1 MRLLSRMKA
10 ALRNLLH
17 QQRVDTDLDAEIR
30 SYVDAVTE
38 EQIAAGMTPAEARR
52 TALAEVGGAEQVKQA
67 VRDSRTGVG
76 IDTIWRDVRFALR
89 VLRKS
94 PGFTAVVIVTLAL
107 GIGANTAIFSLVNA
121 VLLQSIPVE
130 HPEQLVLLRWSAHIW
145 PHTSGMNNFGDC
157 LMERETGSA
166 SGCSLSYP
174 LFREIRNRRDLFTSA
189 TAFAGPANLDLAG
202 NGQASVAKG
211 ELVSGS
217 YFETLGVSPAVGRV
231 LIDGDEKKGASPV
244 AVLDYDY
251 WQSAFGGNPAIVGR
265 AIRLNNVTFTIVGV
279 TDRTFTRLTPGK
291 SVNLYVPLTQTKA
304 LGLKWGGDD
313 YDGGSWWLAVLG
325 RLKPEVKRTQAQAAV
340 NLMFLN
346 ATMHGAKPAWK
357 TSDDPRVE
365 LEPAQYGL
373 IGFRRLLSEPLQL
386 LMAAMGIVLLVAC
399 ANVAGLMLVRSRS
412 REREMA
418 VRLAL
423 GASRSRVMQQVLTE
437 SLLLSLV
444 GASLGIVLAYAG
456 AHALAAFTSENL
468 YQFLQL
474 DVQPNAMVLLFTISV
489 ALLTG
494 IAFGLGPA
502 LRGARTRAAM
512 EINRGAMGRVPVAT
526 RVGRRRWPGPGS
538 ALVVVQVA
546 LSIVML
552 TGAGLMVRT
561 LEKLRSVDVGFDTQN
576 ILLLWI
582 DPTLAGYDNARVQN
596 LYGTLQLRLAALP
609 GVVSASYSSDA
620 MLDGDLWTSGIKVEG
635 QSSIEPL
642 ESQMLGVGPRYFE
655 TMRLPVMGGRSVNAA
670 DVRGGPPVAVV
681 NQAFVQ
687 QFLKGRDP
695 IGLHFRP
702 NNDKKSPE
710 WMIVG
715 VVRNTK
721 YYSLTAEDKPTAYV
735 PLTDG
740 GAAFEVRAAMSP
752 AALIPLVRKT
762 MHDLDD
768 NVPVMRVQTQ
778 SETIDRLLFVQRL
791 LVRLLGGFAGL
802 GLGLACIGLYGLLS
816 YEVASRT
823 REIGVRTA
831 LGAQRKNV
839 LGLFLG
845 RGLVM
850 LLLGSA
856 AGLGSAALVTRLL
869 SSVLYGVKPL
879 DPVTFVAVPSLLAG
893 IGLMACLLPAW
904 RAMRVDPA
912 VALRHE

>member
-17 QQRVDTDLDAEIR
+17 KQQVDADLDAEIH
-30 SYVDAVTE
+30 SYVDAITE
-38 EQIAAGMTPAEARR
+38 ERIAAGVGPVEARR
-52 TALAEVGGAEQVKQA
+52 KALAEVGGAEQVKQA
-67 VRDSRTGVG
+67 VRDRRAGAG
-76 IDTIWRDVRFALR
+76 IETFWQDVRYALR

-94 PGFTAVVIVTLAL
+94 PGFTGVVIATLAL

-121 VLLQSIPVE
+121 ALLQSIPVE
-130 HPEQLVLLRWSAHIW
+130 HPELLVVLRWSAHNW
-145 PHTSGMNNFGDC
+145 PHPSGMSSFGDC
-157 LMERETGSA
+157 LMEGKTGFA
-166 SGCSLSYP
+166 TGCSLPFS
-174 LFREIRNRRDLFTSA
+174 LFREVTHRPDLFTSA

-202 NGQASVAKG
+202 NGQASIAKG

-244 AVLDYDY
+244 AVLDYGY

-265 AIRLNNVTFTIVGV
+265 AIRLNDVAFTIVGV

-291 SVNLYVPLTQTKA
+291 SVNLYVPLAQMKA
-304 LGLKWGGDD
+304 LGLGWGGSD
-313 YDGGSWWLAVLG
+313 YDGERWWLTALG
-325 RLKPEVKRTQAQAAV
+325 RLKPKMKRTQAEAAV

-346 ATMHGAKPAWK
+346 ATMRGAKPAWK
-357 TSDDPRVE
+357 ASDDPRVE
-365 LEPAQYGL
+365 LEPAQNGL
-373 IGFRRLLSEPLQL
+373 AGFRRLLSEPLQL
-386 LMAAMGIVLLVAC
+386 LMAAMCIVLLVAC

-437 SLLLSLV
+437 SLLLSLA

-456 AHALAAFTSENL
+456 AHTLAAFTSENL

-474 DVQPNAMVLLFTISV
+474 DVQPDATVLLFTIGM

-502 LRGARTRAAM
+502 VKGARTRAAM
-512 EINRGAMGRVPVAT
+512 EINRGTMGCVPT
-526 RVGRRRWPGPGS
+526 PTHVGRRRWPGLGNI
-538 ALVVVQVA
+538 LVVVQVA

-552 TGAGLMVRT
+552 TGAGLMLRT
-561 LEKLRSVDVGFDTQN
+561 LEKLRSVDAGFDTRN

-596 LYGTLQLRLAALP
+596 LYDTMQQKLAALP

-620 MLDGDLWTSGIKVEG
+620 MLDGDLWTSGLKVEG
-635 QSSIEPL
+635 QSSSEPV
-642 ESQMLGVGPRYFE
+642 ESQMLRVGPRYFE
-655 TMRLPVMGGRSVNAA
+655 TMRLPVMRGRSVNIA

-695 IGLHFRP
+695 IGMHFRSD
-702 NNDKKSPE
+702 DKK

-715 VVRNTK
+715 VVRNAK
-721 YYSLTAEDKPTAYV
+721 YDSLTDEDKPTAYV
-735 PLTDG
+735 PLTEG
-740 GAAFEVRAAMSP
+740 GAAFELRTAMSP
-752 AALIPLVRKT
+752 AALIPTMRKT
-762 MHDLDD
+762 MHDLDQ

-791 LVRLLGGFAGL
+791 MEWLLGGFAGL

-839 LGLFLG
+839 LGLFLR
-845 RGLVM
+845 RGLVA
-850 LLLGSA
+850 LLLGSV

-869 SSVLYGVKPL
+869 ASMLYGVKPL
-879 DPVTFVAVPSLLAG
+879 DPVTFVAVLLLLVG
-893 IGLMACLLPAW
+893 VGLAACFIPAS
-904 RAMRVDPA
+904 RAMQVDPA
-912 VALRHE
+912 VALRYE

>member
-1 MRLLSRMKA
+1 MQLLSRMKA

-17 QQRVDTDLDAEIR
+17 QQRVDADLDAEIR
-30 SYVDAVTE
+30 SYVDAITE
-38 EQIAAGMTPAEARR
+38 ERIASGMEPREARR
-52 TALAEVGGAEQVKQA
+52 AALAEVGGAEQVKQA
-67 VRDSRTGVG
+67 VRDSRAGVG
-76 IDTIWRDVRFALR
+76 IDTVGRDVRFALR

-130 HPEQLVLLRWSAHIW
+130 HPEQLVLLRWSAHKR
-145 PHTSGMNNFGDC
+145 PQTSGTSSYGDC
-157 LMERETGSA
+157 LMEGKTGSA
-166 SGCSLSYP
+166 SGCSLSYS
-174 LFREIRNRRDLFTSA
+174 LLREVKDRRDLFTST
-189 TAFAGPANLDLAG
+189 TAFAGPANLNLTG
-202 NGQASVAKG
+202 NGQASIAKG

-217 YFETLGVSPAVGRV
+217 YFETLGVSPALGRV
-231 LIDGDEKKGASPV
+231 LIDGDEKGASPV
-244 AVLDYDY
+244 AVLDYGF
-251 WQSAFGGNPAIVGR
+251 WQSAFGGNPGIVGR
-265 AIRLNNVTFTIVGV
+265 TIRLNNVAFTVVGV

-291 SVNLYVPLTQTKA
+291 SVNLYVPLTQMKT
-304 LGLKWGGDD
+304 LGLRWGGDD
-313 YDGGSWWLAVLG
+313 YDGGSWWLTVLG
-325 RLKPEVKRTQAQAAV
+325 RLKPKMKRSQAEASV

-346 ATMHGAKPAWK
+346 ATMHGAKPAWI
-357 TSDDPRVE
+357 TSDDPQAE
-365 LEPAQYGL
+365 LVPAQLGL
-373 IGFRRLLSEPLQL
+373 TGFRGFLSEPLQL
-386 LMAAMGIVLLVAC
+386 LMAAMCIVLLVAC

-418 VRLAL
+418 MRLAL

-437 SLLLSLV
+437 SLLLSLA
-444 GASLGIVLAYAG
+444 GASLGIALAYTG
-456 AHALAAFTSENL
+456 ARALAAFTSENL

-474 DVQPNAMVLLFTISV
+474 DVQPDATVLLFTIGM

-502 LRGARTRAAM
+502 VRGTRIRAAV
-512 EINRGAMGRVPVAT
+512 EINRGTMGRVPVST
-526 RVGRRRWPGPGS
+526 HVGKRRWPGLGS
-538 ALVVVQVA
+538 VLVVVQVA

-552 TGAGLMVRT
+552 TGAGLMLRT
-561 LEKLRSVDVGFDTQN
+561 LEKLRSVDAGFDTSN

-582 DPTLAGYDNARVQN
+582 DPTLAGYDQARVQN
-596 LYGTLQLRLAALP
+596 LYETLQRKLAALP
-609 GVVSASYSSDA
+609 GVLSASYSSDA

-635 QSSIEPL
+635 QSSSEPV
-642 ESQMLGVGPRYFE
+642 ESQMLKVGPRYFE
-655 TMRLPVMGGRSVNAA
+655 TMRLPVMRGRVVNIA
-670 DVRGGPPVAVV
+670 DVRIGPPVAVV

-695 IGLHFRP
+695 IGLHFRSD
-702 NNDKKSPE
+702 DKN

-831 LGAQRKNV
+831 LGAQRGDV
-839 LGLFLG
+839 LRLFLR
-845 RGLVM
+845 RGLVV

-869 SSVLYGVKPL
+869 ASILYDVKPL
-879 DPVTFVAVPSLLAG
+879 DPVTFVAVPSLLVG
-893 IGLMACLLPAW
+893 IGLMACLLPAS